1 MKTKEQNEWKTNDEK
16 ENNPRMRKNKSEREK
31 STKANKGSKQ
41 IKSEYSDRKGNKPKA
56 LRVGGG
62 GAERERKRKKEIEKK
77 KEKEREGRKDERG
90 GRVKLEE
97 SGRKK
102 KGSRM
107 GKE

>member
-1 MKTKEQNEWKTNDEK
+1 
-16 ENNPRMRKNKSEREK
+16 MRKNKTEREK
-31 STKANKGSKQ
+31 STKTNKGSKQ

-56 LRVGGG
+56 LRVGG

-102 KGSRM
+102 KEVEWGRNERKYS
-107 GKE
+107 